1 MTPRFEWSEPGTLEA
16 AFSALA
22 VEHAVVKAGGVDLVD
37 RLKESLDAP
46 ARVVNLR
53 RVAGLDEIR
62 EAADGALVLGP
73 LVPLARV
80 AEHPGIRA
88 RWPAIALAAGQ
99 IATPNV
105 RNVATIAGNLLQ
117 RPRCWYFRKEAFRCA
132 RKGGDTCFAQEGR
145 NAYHAVLG
153 NDLCAVIHPS
163 DLAVPLVAH
172 GAAVELATRDRR
184 RAVSLESLYVRPEED
199 VHREHRLESGEL
211 VVGIRVPPPR
221 GRAHY
226 VKVKERESADWPLA
240 SAAAVLAVEGGR
252 CTAAALVLGAAAP
265 VPWRARAAEAV
276 LVGSSVDAASAD
288 RAARAAVAD
297 ARPLAENAHKVHLLG
312 VTLRRA
318 ILGAG
323 EVT

>member
-1 MTPRFEWSEPGTLEA
+1 M
-16 AFSALA
+16 
-22 VEHAVVKAGGVDLVD
+22 
-37 RLKESLDAP
+37 
-46 ARVVNLR
+46 
-53 RVAGLDEIR
+53 
-62 EAADGALVLGP
+62 
-73 LVPLARV
+73 
-80 AEHPGIRA
+80 
-88 RWPAIALAAGQ
+88 
-99 IATPNV
+99 
-105 RNVATIAGNLLQ
+105 
-117 RPRCWYFRKEAFRCA
+117 
-132 RKGGDTCFAQEGR
+132 
-145 NAYHAVLG
+145 
-153 NDLCAVIHPS
+153 
-163 DLAVPLVAH
+163 PLVAH

-221 GRAHY
+221 GAI
-226 VKVKERESADWPLA
+226 REGEGARVGGLALA

-312 VTLRRA
+312 VALRRA

-323 EVT
+323 VT